1 MERGDAEV
9 ATLSLPPSLPR
20 PLSPLLLPS
29 ASVPLPYGSY
39 MLNAAG
45 HIIERERGKNGGTLL
60 LRGGGSNEMQR
71 SMIFKEVSVC

>member
-1 MERGDAEV
+1 MEERGDAEV
-9 ATLSLPPSLPR
+9 ATLSLPSLPR
-20 PLSPLLLPS
+20 PLSLLLLHS

-60 LRGGGSNEMQR
+60 LREGGSNEMQR